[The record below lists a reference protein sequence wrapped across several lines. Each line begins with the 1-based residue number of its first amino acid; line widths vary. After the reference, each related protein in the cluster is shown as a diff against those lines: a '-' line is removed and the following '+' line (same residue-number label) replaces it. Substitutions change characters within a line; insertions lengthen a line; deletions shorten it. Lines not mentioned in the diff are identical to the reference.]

1 MDETDGLTMNDI
13 MWDHIVSE
21 FKKIHVLPWMWN
33 VVNNLCIF
41 VEKCTYGYIIIY
53 GKEKKG

>member
-41 VEKCTYGYIIIY
+41 VENVPMDTL
-53 GKEKKG
+53 